1 MLRLKNQSRYHP
13 RVSIIKGNCRRKQT
27 FERNGIL
34 WSKGSVIRNRFIPNQ
49 KFSIRSK
56 VMPNNYISFEFYEAG
71 SMVNKTWFMFPFAR
85 LFFLEFTGNT
95 LYESWVNIVTKTK
108 EMQRNYFLSFGNISL
123 CKVNE
128 KRMGIQA
135 KPRWI
140 SFKTRLLEWYE
151 K

>member
-1 MLRLKNQSRYHP
+1 MAELTRQMLRLKNQSRYHP

-71 SMVNKTWFMFPFAR
+71 S
-85 LFFLEFTGNT
+85 FLEFTGNT

-108 EMQRNYFLSFGNISL
+108 EIQRNYFLSFGNISL
-123 CKVNE
+123 CKVNA
-128 KRMGIQA
+128 KRMGVQA
-135 KPRWI
+135 KSRWI